1 MIRIMRSITL
11 CKHKELRIK
20 LFKSIFI
27 IVVFLSLVLSSHG
40 LILTTY
46 AQQATPSAESEAKET
61 TSSGIL
67 TKIEDLKK
75 EIASRAADLKS
86 EIDKRTQNKAL
97 IGKANVITTDS
108 MTLETKN
115 GSKTIRLNEYTL
127 YQNTSSQKT
136 KKTFTKDDIKTDD
149 QIVCL
154 GDIDEKGIMTAKK
167 VVKVDPILTKKRNF
181 ILGTINTNDSKSI
194 TLQLKDLS
202 LKTLPIDPKLIV
214 RNGKDEG
221 ILGDIKQG
229 RKAIILTND
238 KDEVTFVYLSMM
250 NGITK
255 ATTSQNEGTSAGQK
269 RN

>member
-1 MIRIMRSITL
+1 MIRIKKQESRSKVFIY
-11 CKHKELRIK
+11 
-20 LFKSIFI
+20 LFIFT
-27 IVVFLSLVLSSHG
+27 LSLG
-40 LILTTY
+40 LILNSQFLILPAY
-46 AQQATPSAESEAKET
+46 AQQATSSAESEAKET

-97 IGKANVITTDS
+97 IGRANVITTDS

-136 KKTFTKDDIKTDD
+136 KKTFTKDAIKTDD

-167 VVKVDPILTKKRNF
+167 VVKVDPIITKKRNF

-194 TLQLKDLS
+194 TLQLKDSS
-202 LKTLPIDPKLIV
+202 LKTIPIDPKLVV

-229 RKAIILTND
+229 KKAIVLTND
-238 KDEVTFVYLSMM
+238 KDEVTFVYLSTM
-250 NGITK
+250 NGAIK
-255 ATTSQNEGTSAGQK
+255 AASQNEGSTSAKKQ
-269 RN
+269 